1 MPHEVSDVE
10 FNRLVAAAIEQLPER
25 FRKAVLEDVPV
36 QIAPHPT
43 RQQLAE
49 FEMDDTE
56 LLLGLY
62 EGFPL
67 PDRMTEVPAAVP
79 DRIWLFKDDIEDYA
93 EDEQDLIEQVRIT
106 LLHELGHYFG
116 LDEDDL
122 EALGY
127 A

>member
-1 MPHEVSDVE
+1 
-10 FNRLVAAAIEQLPER
+10 
-25 FRKAVLEDVPV
+25 
-36 QIAPHPT
+36 
-43 RQQLAE
+43 
-49 FEMDDTE
+49 MDDTE